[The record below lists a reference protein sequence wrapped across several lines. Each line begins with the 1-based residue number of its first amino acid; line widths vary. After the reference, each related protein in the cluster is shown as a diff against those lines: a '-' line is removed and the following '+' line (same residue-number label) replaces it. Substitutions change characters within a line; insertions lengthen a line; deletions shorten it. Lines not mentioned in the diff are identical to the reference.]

1 MIRFFWKLRYALIM
15 RNRIK
20 PTIRALWANATDAWA
35 DNQGIDTPLV
45 AVNNVIGWDGS
56 ARQNNAEV
64 DQAKDERNIR
74 RERKKQASAK
84 QSEYKH

>member
-1 MIRFFWKLRYALIM
+1 M

-20 PTIRALWANATDAWA
+20 PTSSALWANATDAWA

-45 AVNNVIGWDGS
+45 AVNNVLDWDGS

-64 DQAKDERNIR
+64 DTKKAEKRARQA
-74 RERKKQASAK
+74 Q
-84 QSEYKH
+84 YKH